1 MSPFVFSSTD
11 DELKPLS
18 AEHLKWMHKRLLLL
32 LNVGSEVH
40 ILLLFLGFLFSWR
53 TNDDMYEREYRRHP
67 QWVKYEENLMYLSHN
82 VNLGF
87 VRKLMTSWILLG
99 RVTDRFTAHD
109 WLNPFVLFLGIEN
122 GRCKRA
128 SLCASPVIVTSHADD
143 PWWTEIKCAVHEHA
157 DTQAEED

>member
-1 MSPFVFSSTD
+1 MVRNWWC
-11 DELKPLS
+11 L
-18 AEHLKWMHKRLLLL
+18 HLFFLPRMMNWNHYQQNIWNECIKDYYYSWM
-32 LNVGSEVH
+32 
-40 ILLLFLGFLFSWR
+40 LGQKCIFCYCAYF